1 VKFAKSSKLTTGG
14 KAIKKSKKIAPKTS
28 QVTTL
33 AMPEMEAPPYY
44 YYYYYPD
51 DTTDELQQ
59 QQQQFYYNNNNNMM
73 GNYYYYAFDGTSDA
87 NYQPEFFIQPTSV
100 NSENYMR

>member
-1 VKFAKSSKLTTGG
+1 
-14 KAIKKSKKIAPKTS
+14 
-28 QVTTL
+28 
-33 AMPEMEAPPYY
+33 MPEIEAPSYY

-59 QQQQFYYNNNNNMM
+59 QQQQQLYYNNNMM

-100 NSENYMR
+100 NSENYMRWFDGTNNSYCVYV